1 MQNYLSNLYK
11 KLSGKMKLGL
21 QRCETLMEELDHPEN
36 SFPSIH
42 IAGTNGKGT
51 VTVVAAAL
59 LEAVGLKTGRFTS
72 PHLIRFNERICIDRE
87 QIEDGYIKKFLEDKD
102 VLLQSTEASFF
113 EVTTAL
119 GFSYFRDQ
127 KVDAAVVET
136 GLGGRLDATSV
147 LTPRVSV
154 ITRIG
159 YDHTNILGE
168 TLTEIAHEKAG
179 IIKDGK
185 PVLTGLQEPEVIS
198 ELRSNSEYLHIVD
211 PDTMFTEVKLKPQGM
226 SFRVR
231 TFEREV
237 SIPIT
242 GRHQLGN
249 IALAIRAVE
258 TFLGRTLDVDDIQ
271 RGFDLVEWKGRFEH
285 LSSDHDIIYDVAHNF
300 ESVHTFCK
308 TAREVYPQKEYFVVL
323 GLLQNKFPE
332 KVLMEL
338 ELFADKIWI
347 SPVHSHRSISV
358 EELNDLASRFPRVS
372 IASDIGTACHSA
384 YKEMS
389 KNAVLCVIGSHYIAE
404 EVYTWSKKQETRT
417 KIQDKLIQQLIK

>member
-1 MQNYLSNLYK
+1 
-11 KLSGKMKLGL
+11 MKLGL
-21 QRCETLMEELDHPEN
+21 QRCETLMKELDHPEN

-72 PHLIRFNERICIDRE
+72 PHLVKFNERICVNRA
-87 QIEDGYIKKFLEDKD
+87 QIKDEFIKGFLEENEALLDK
-102 VLLQSTEASFF
+102 TEASFF

-119 GFSYFRDQ
+119 GFSYFRDK

-185 PVLTGLQEPEVIS
+185 PVLTGLQELEVIS
-198 ELRSNSEYLHIVD
+198 ELRSNSEYLHIVN
-211 PDTMFTEVKLKPQGM
+211 PDTMFTDVKLKPQGM

-237 SIPIT
+237 TIPIT

-258 TFLGRTLDVDDIQ
+258 TFLGRTLDVDKIQ
-271 RGFDLVEWKGRFEH
+271 RGFDLVKWKGRFEH
-285 LSSDHDIIYDVAHNF
+285 LSSDFDIIYDVAHNF

-308 TAREVYPQKEYFVVL
+308 TAKEVYPDKHFHVVL
-323 GLLQNKFPE
+323 GLLQDKSPE

-338 ELFADKIWI
+338 ELFADNIRI
-347 SPVHSHRSISV
+347 VPVNSHRSIDIK
-358 EELNDLASRFPRVS
+358 ELNDLASRFTRV
-372 IASDIGTACHSA
+372 
-384 YKEMS
+384 KVS
-389 KNAVLCVIGSHYIAE
+389 KNITAACNEVKEDLKENSVLCILGSHYIAD
-404 EVYTWSKKQETRT
+404 EVYNFRDTRIKNQE
-417 KIQDKLIQQLIK
+417 I